1 MLALAA
7 CSSDP
12 GGSDL
17 PSDAGPRP
25 LGALEII
32 TAHTGSA
39 IDPDGYILVLNG
51 VDFGAMGI
59 ADTLLLRNLPQAEYS
74 VGLAD
79 VAGNCDNGG
88 GNPRGVSVEGHRTS
102 RVIFQVKCRVPDPS
116 SRS

>member
-17 PSDAGPRP
+17 PSDVGPRP

-32 TAHTGSA
+32 TAYTGSA
-39 IDPDGYILVLNG
+39 IDPDGYTLVLNG
-51 VDFGAMGI
+51 VASGALDV
-59 ADTLLLRNLPQAEYS
+59 ADTLLLRNLPEAEYV

-79 VAGNCDNGG
+79 VAANCDNGG
-88 GNPRGVSVEGHRTS
+88 GNPRGVAVSGNRTS
-102 RVIFQVKCRVPDPS
+102 RVIFQVKCRAPGSP
-116 SRS
+116 

>member
-17 PSDAGPRP
+17 PTDTGPRP

-39 IDPDGYILVLNG
+39 TDPDGYVLMLNG
-51 VDFGAMGI
+51 VDFGAMGV
-59 ADTLLLRNLPQAEYS
+59 ADTLLVRNLPQAEYS

-79 VAGNCDNGG
+79 IAANCDNGG
-88 GNPRGVSVEGHRTS
+88 GNPRGVSVTGNRTS
-102 RVIFQVKCRVPDPS
+102 RVISQVKCHAAAHL
-116 SRS
+116 RS

>member
-12 GGSDL
+12 GGPDL
-17 PSDAGPRP
+17 PGEAGPRP

-51 VDFGAMGI
+51 VEFGAIDI

-74 VGLAD
+74 VALAD
-79 VAGNCDNGG
+79 VAANCDNGG

-102 RVIFQVKCRVPDPS
+102 RVIFQVKCRVPDPPS
-116 SRS
+116 TS